1 MNLVWILGAAAVLGW
16 FVIEKR
22 RRRTHPVSGGLHPD
36 ISLPHE
42 AEYELYGNAF
52 SHCSRKTRIVFAELG
67 LPFRHR
73 HIDLVETGG
82 YETISP
88 EYLKV
93 NPAGLVPTLVHN
105 GHPVYES
112 DEILQYAAACAGME
126 APQLTPAD
134 PTEETEMHRW
144 IARANLPSGDP
155 LKHMDSSAGACMA
168 AMTLPLFATAI
179 RYIPLRRI
187 LPGFLF
193 HPNKERPAFFTLA
206 KALGFKRL
214 LLIPPLRNTLCEAR
228 HKMEGHLMA
237 FAVQLET
244 SGGPWLLGEQ
254 YTLADVSWS
263 CILLRLDET
272 GWLPYFVDDLGM
284 GALSAYYDRVR
295 ARQSWQTAIATIPHP
310 VIELASADLRAAMAD
325 GAVRRVLFA
334 PAAHRQGAG
343 SCVH

>member
-1 MNLVWILGAAAVLGW
+1 MSVLWIFSAILLLGW

-22 RRRTHPVSGGLHPD
+22 RRRTHPVSGGPHPE
-36 ISLPHE
+36 ITLPHE
-42 AEYELYGNAF
+42 VEYELYGNAF

-88 EYLKV
+88 EYLRV

-112 DEILQYAAACAGME
+112 DDILRYAAARAGVS
-126 APQLTPAD
+126 APRLTPAD
-134 PTEETEMHRW
+134 PTGETEMQRW
-144 IARANLPSGDP
+144 IARAGLPSGDP
-155 LKHMDSSAGACMA
+155 LKHMDVSAGACMA

-187 LPGFLF
+187 MPGFLF
-193 HPNKERPAFFTLA
+193 HPNKERPAFFALA
-206 KALGFKRL
+206 KVVGFKRL
-214 LLIPPLRNTLCEAR
+214 LSIPSLRNTLCDAR
-228 HKMEGHLMA
+228 DKMERHLRA
-237 FAVQLET
+237 FAAQLET
-244 SGGPWLLGEQ
+244 SGGSWLMGEQ

-272 GWLPYFVDDLGM
+272 GWLPYFVDDLGI
-284 GALSAYYDRVR
+284 GALAAYYDRVR
-295 ARQSWQTAIATIPHP
+295 ARRSWQTAIAALPHP
-310 VIELASADLRAAMAD
+310 VIEKASADLRAAMAD
-325 GAVRRVLFA
+325 SAVRDVLFA
-334 PAAHRQGAG
+334 PAEHRQEAG
-343 SCVH
+343 SCVR